1 MMSGRVGIIWVSWI
15 VWLFSATLVVAQE
28 IPQQEISELKEEL
41 AEAGESRSSTRK
53 RLAYKRV
60 IRDGEGL
67 IKDHAEATNRW
78 EVLAVMYHG
87 QRKLFELDDSNRN
100 REALFEICE
109 TLHKAPD
116 EFADLRLDADLL
128 LMERNMSA
136 KNADVLERTT
146 ELTKLLQRYKDTPG
160 ESRSLQMGLLIA
172 PKLDAFEL
180 EKEILR
186 IMDERFAG
194 DYDVVIWRRKHQGFA
209 HYRLLFTGEYTQ
221 ANGTNLVFPID
232 GVGKTLLLF
241 FWSKDT
247 PETEAKFA
255 ELKDMQERIPE
266 QFQLL
271 SFNLD
276 ELPDNGQKILKE
288 QGLNAISMRLPGGRK
303 NKIYQVY
310 SDRDPFVIRV
320 NAHGHAF
327 SPTKLITEE
336 LKERP
341 MEENFDDERYLAQIQ
356 SLVNGDFL
364 VGLAQPAGT
373 IPAETLSAIK
383 ECWWKPPFR
392 FRLTSEE
399 AFLNYQKAQ
408 QLCDAA
414 IQQFPEAADLWQIR
428 NLKILALMGMWKSKL
443 EPAYLETAGIESK
456 LVLEKSLPLGA
467 DVIPK
472 FCLAKQALRQ
482 GHYLDWSPIREFVQG
497 YGEKEVPPHVYALAA
512 MMALEMNAKELFD
525 AYTGKLLEGQHS
537 DTWLWPVL
545 TFLNDPNHRYRLFK
559 SNFYLPPSLARRI
572 ERATLRTIAGDGNR
586 KVDPNLKLE
595 AEFKTLS
602 GETFQLPVDGKT
614 TLLMF
619 LEPPA
624 DPEANFPATIK
635 GEITIDTRGKERE
648 FVGAMQRAFNLVDQ
662 RIPKNMQV
670 VAAFLSEDAARVKAL
685 MDRNQWTCQAVM
697 VPGGLQNPIVRQFGI
712 LSADRLPNVMLLKP
726 DGTVVWQYSGNVHP
740 QVRAEGNGEM
750 MGVFEQSLRWNI
762 LKQDMEQALQAF
774 ETNTASDSIDL
785 FTDAYPPAS
794 KPRTDAWSV
803 LRHHGRAVA
812 LAKASKWEEAL
823 NEVDTAIESHELIFN
838 RKKPSSSQ
846 SVGILLNL
854 KADVLEQLG
863 KGDEAIAIRERAKAA
878 NLRQITE
885 YYRSVHQRLERL
897 YSKGKI
903 EEK

>member
-15 VWLFSATLVVAQE
+15 VWLFSATILWGQE
-28 IPQQEISELKEEL
+28 IPQREITELKEAL
-41 AEAGESRSSTRK
+41 KEAGESRSSTRK

-78 EVLAVMYHG
+78 EVLGVLYQG
-87 QRKLFELDDSNRN
+87 QRKLFDLDDSNRN
-100 REALFEICE
+100 REALFDICE
-109 TLHKAPD
+109 VLHKAPD
-116 EFADLRLDADLL
+116 EYADLRLDADLL

-136 KNADVLERTT
+136 KNADVQERTT
-146 ELTKLLQRYKDTPG
+146 ELAKLLQRYKDTPG

-221 ANGTNLVFPID
+221 ANGTKLVFPID

-276 ELPDNGQKILKE
+276 ELPDDGQKILKE

-364 VGLAQPAGT
+364 VRLPQGAGT
-373 IPAETLSAIK
+373 IPEETLSAIQ
-383 ECWWKPPFR
+383 ECWLKPPFR
-392 FRLTSEE
+392 FRLTSED
-399 AFLNYQKAQ
+399 AFRNYQKAQ

-414 IQQFPEAADLWQIR
+414 IQQFPDAVDLWQIR
-428 NLKILALMGMWKSKL
+428 NLKILALIGMWKSKM
-443 EPAYLETAGIESK
+443 EPAHLEAAAAESK
-456 LVLEKSLPLGA
+456 IVLTNTLPSGG

-472 FCLAKQALRQ
+472 FCLAKHALRQ

-497 YGEKEVPPHVYALAA
+497 YGEKDVPVQVYAAAA
-512 MMALEMNAKELFD
+512 MLALEVNAKELFET
-525 AYTGKLLEGQHS
+525 YNGKLLEGQKGEP
-537 DTWLWPVL
+537 WLWPVL
-545 TFLNDPNHRYRLFK
+545 TFLNDPVHRYRLFK

-572 ERATLRTIAGDGNR
+572 ERATLRTISGDRNR

-595 AEFKTLS
+595 AEFITLE
-602 GETFQLPVDGKT
+602 GEPVQLPLDGKT
-614 TLLMF
+614 TLLQF

-635 GEITIDTRGKERE
+635 GEITLDSRGRERE
-648 FVGAMQRAFNLVDQ
+648 FVGAMQRAFNSVDQ
-662 RIPKNMQV
+662 RIPKNMRV
-670 VAAFLSEDAARVKAL
+670 VVAFLSENAEQVKAL
-685 MDRNQWTCQAVM
+685 MEKNQWTFHAVM
-697 VPGGLQNPIVRQFGI
+697 VPGGLKNPIIEQFGI
-712 LSADRLPNVMLLKP
+712 LSADRLPNILLLKP
-726 DGTVVWQYSGNVHP
+726 DGSVVWQYSGNVHP
-740 QVRAEGNGEM
+740 QVRAEGNGET
-750 MGVFEQSLRWNI
+750 MGVLEQSMRWNI
-762 LKQDMEQALQAF
+762 LKQDMEQAVQAF
-774 ETNTASDSIDL
+774 ESSTTGDSIEL
-785 FTDAYPPAS
+785 FADAYPPPS
-794 KPRTDAWSV
+794 KPRPDAWSV

-812 LAKASKWEEAL
+812 FSKAGKWEDVL
-823 NEVDTAIESHELIFN
+823 IEVDAAIETHEMIFN
-838 RKKPSSSQ
+838 RNKPSSSR

-854 KADVLEQLG
+854 KADALEQLG
-863 KGDEAIAIRERAKAA
+863 KGAEATSIRARANAA

-885 YYRSVHQRLERL
+885 YYRSVHEKLDRI
-897 YSKGKI
+897 YAKGKDK
-903 EEK
+903 EK